1 MSWTATSDP
10 TKGPELVFGLVGPV
24 GTDLASVGSVLQDV
38 LSQVDYKSELYRLSH
53 LMHDIPQTPWS
64 QLKDKGPFEEIV
76 HSHMTAGDK
85 LCKVLKRCDA
95 VALLGVGAIREFRE
109 STTRDAYRSIARFAH
124 ILRSLKRPAEVQTLR
139 RIYGPTFFV
148 IAAHAPKAKRLQ
160 NVATKIAESHFSN
173 QIGEYMIGAEGLLKR
188 DEAEFGD
195 DFGQN
200 VRDTFPLADIII
212 DSSDEPSMADSI
224 GRFIELLF
232 GNTFHTPTK
241 DEQGI
246 FCAQAAAMRSA
257 SLARQ
262 VGAALCR
269 EDGTVVG
276 LGTNDVPKFG
286 GGIYWC
292 DDSTDGRDYH
302 RGYDTSDRMRENLL
316 ADILERLQKNEWLA
330 TARKDVPVTQ
340 LVREALRE
348 GTPKEDVG
356 DGEDLQVENP
366 PIMKGAQFTSTIDF
380 IRAVHAEMSAITDAA
395 RHGLSTKDCVL
406 YTTTFPCHDCA
417 KHIVATGI
425 KRVVYV
431 EPYSKSLV
439 GELYSDS
446 IGVDTELDCGDKVR
460 FQPFVGIAP
469 KRYAE
474 LFSLAGR
481 SRKNN
486 DGTVKAWR
494 RSGSSPQLPEYT
506 PYSAVARI
514 VGEQIEFK
522 KFKDEMQKRGLAT
535 PEESKQ

>member
-1 MSWTATSDP
+1 MSLIGTSGDD
-10 TKGPELVFGLVGPV
+10 KGPELVFGLVGPV

-38 LSQVDYKSELYRLSH
+38 LSQVDYKSEVYRLSQ
-53 LMHDIPQTPWS
+53 LMHEIPQAPWS
-64 QLKDKGPFEEIV
+64 LLNDGTFEENV
-76 HSHMTAGDK
+76 HSHMTAGNK
-85 LCKVLKRCDA
+85 LCEALKRCDA
-95 VALLGVGAIREFRE
+95 VALLGVGAIAEFRE
-109 STTRDAYRSIARFAH
+109 SKTGDANHSIPRFAH

-139 RIYGPTFFV
+139 KIYGPAFFV
-148 IAAHAPKAKRLQ
+148 IAAHAPREKRLQ

-173 QIGEYMIGAEGLLKR
+173 QISEYMIDAEGLLKR
-188 DEAEFGD
+188 DEAEVRD

-212 DSSDEPSMADSI
+212 DSCDEPSMAASM

-241 DEQGI
+241 DEQGT

-276 LGTNDVPKFG
+276 LGTNEVPKFG
-286 GGIYWC
+286 GGLYWC
-292 DDSTDGRDYH
+292 GDSPDGRDCH

-316 ADILERLQKNEWLA
+316 ADILERLQENDWLA
-330 TARKDVPVTQ
+330 VARKDVPVTQ
-340 LVREALRE
+340 LVQEALRTGAPQE
-348 GTPKEDVG
+348 EKA
-356 DGEDLQVENP
+356 

-380 IRAVHAEMSAITDAA
+380 IRAVHAEMAAIMDAA

-417 KHIVATGI
+417 KHIVAAGI
-425 KRVVYV
+425 KRLVYV
-431 EPYSKSLV
+431 EAYSKSLV
-439 GELYSDS
+439 GELYPDS
-446 IGVDTELDCGDKVR
+446 VVVDTGADCRDKVR
-460 FQPFVGIAP
+460 FEPFVGIAP

-481 SRKNN
+481 SRKNK
-486 DGTVKAWR
+486 DGTVKTWR
-494 RSGSSPQLPEYT
+494 RSGSSPQLPEYM
-506 PYSAVARI
+506 PSAVAR
-514 VGEQIEFK
+514 VTAEQEEFK
-522 KFKDEMQKRGLAT
+522 NFMDEMRRQGLAT
-535 PEESKQ
+535 PEEFKQ